1 MADRRRVPRH
11 YTNVSVVARPHGY
24 SVVLDNKELK
34 TPAGSMVGVPWRPLA
49 EAIAGEWDSQPEF
62 IDPPSMPMMRI
73 AATVLDRVDAV
84 RIDIVEGTLKYAEA
98 DLICYRAAAP
108 PDLCNRQD
116 KLWQP
121 HLDWAAAEFGAP
133 LNVGNGIMPVGQ
145 PADSLIALRRLV
157 EGFDPYRLAAL
168 SLATAA
174 SGSLVLGL
182 ALLLRRIDA
191 AAAADA
197 ALLDNEFQMEIWGRD
212 EEAWSAMQQIR
223 RELRETERFVE
234 LLAD

>member
-1 MADRRRVPRH
+1 MAK
-11 YTNVSVVARPHGY
+11 PHGY
-24 SVVLDNKELK
+24 SVVLDNKALK
-34 TPAGSMVGVPWRPLA
+34 TPAGSIVGVPWRRLA
-49 EAIAGEWDSQPEF
+49 EAIAGEWDSQIEF
-62 IDPPSMPMMRI
+62 IDPLSMPMMRI
-73 AATVLDRVDAV
+73 AATVLDRVDAA

-108 PDLCNRQD
+108 PDLCERQD

-133 LNVGNGIMPVGQ
+133 LNVASGIMPVGQ

-157 EGFDPYRLAAL
+157 EVIDPYRLAAL

-182 ALLLRRIDA
+182 ALLLGRIDA
-191 AAAADA
+191 AAAADSA
-197 ALLDNEFQMEIWGRD
+197 FLDNDFQMKIWGRD
-212 EEAWSAMQQIR
+212 EEAWHAMQQIR